1 MAVAVGEIDGATL
14 GAVVGAT
21 LGAVVGEAMVGE
33 NVFPFDT
40 Q

>member
-33 NVFPFDT
+33 KIFPFDT